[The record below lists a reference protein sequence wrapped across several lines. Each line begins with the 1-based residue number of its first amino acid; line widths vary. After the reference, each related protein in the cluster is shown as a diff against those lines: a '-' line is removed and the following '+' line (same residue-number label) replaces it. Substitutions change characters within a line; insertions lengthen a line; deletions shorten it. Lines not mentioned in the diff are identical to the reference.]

1 MPLLSP
7 PDVPPVDALTVEEIA
22 ARVGAVPF
30 WRIRTSDP
38 EPGAATEEDVERIRC
53 QEDRLY
59 ELIDGVLVEKA
70 VSDKSSMLAAELI
83 YILASFIKPRRLG
96 WLLAPDGYFRLFG
109 RLMRAPDVSFSRRD
123 QRAGGKP
130 LDRGYSR
137 TAPALA
143 VEVFSPGNTVR
154 ELEQKRAE
162 FFKAGTE
169 MFWIVYPEQEQIV
182 VATPDSEPRTLHGDD
197 ILEGG
202 AVLPGFTLKVGD
214 LFAAVNLDA
223 DSGSN
228 EGAAP

>member
-1 MPLLSP
+1 MSLLSP
-7 PDVPPVDALTVEEIA
+7 PESPPVDQLTVDEIA
-22 ARVGAVPF
+22 SRVGAVPL
-30 WRIRTSDP
+30 WRIRMADP
-38 EPGAATEEDVERIRC
+38 APGLATEEDVERIRC
-53 QEDRLY
+53 HEDRLY

-83 YILASFIKPRRLG
+83 GILREFIKPRRLG

-130 LDRGYSR
+130 LDHGYSR

-182 VATPDSEPRTLHGDD
+182 VATPDCQPQALKGDD
-197 ILEGG
+197 VLDGG
-202 AVLPGFTLKVGD
+202 SVLPGFTLRVGD
-214 LFAAVNLDA
+214 LFAAINLDA
-223 DSGSN
+223 DAG
-228 EGAAP
+228 GDAASHD